1 MPRPIW
7 KGAISFG
14 LVHVPVALFPATRD
28 SGIDFDWLDRRS
40 MDPVG
45 YKRINKR
52 TGREI
57 AAEDVV
63 RGVKQE
69 GGEYVVLTDDEIQ
82 AAYPKATQ
90 TIEIETFVE
99 AREIPFFY
107 LERPYFLA
115 PTGKGDKVY
124 ALLRE
129 AMSELGVIGISRVVM
144 HSKERLAALISNGP
158 ALILNTI
165 RWSTDLRSSEDIKVP
180 PAGKSAAGISEG
192 ELKLARHLIA
202 EMTKPWKPEDYADQ
216 FSAAIYALAA
226 KRVKAGRTAQVTSV
240 EPDQP
245 AMSRSNVI
253 DLTELLKRSLRGKQ
267 SAADRN
273 PTRAAT
279 AGGNGGSRAGGAKR
293 PTSRTAHGPVKATRT
308 KQRAANRAA

>member
-1 MPRPIW
+1 MPRAIW

-14 LVHVPVALFPATRD
+14 LVHVPVGLFPASQE

-52 TGREI
+52 TGKEI

-69 GGEYVVLTDDEIQ
+69 GGEYVVLTDDEIK

-107 LERPYFLA
+107 LEKPYLLA
-115 PTGKGDKVY
+115 PIGKGDKVY

-129 AMSELGVIGISRVVM
+129 AMSELGVIGIARVVM
-144 HSKERLAALISNGP
+144 HSKERLAALVPNGR
-158 ALILNTI
+158 ALVLNTI
-165 RWSTDLRSSEDIKVP
+165 RWSTDLRSSD
-180 PAGKSAAGISEG
+180 
-192 ELKLARHLIA
+192 
-202 EMTKPWKPEDYADQ
+202 
-216 FSAAIYALAA
+216 
-226 KRVKAGRTAQVTSV
+226 
-240 EPDQP
+240 
-245 AMSRSNVI
+245 
-253 DLTELLKRSLRGKQ
+253 
-267 SAADRN
+267 
-273 PTRAAT
+273 
-279 AGGNGGSRAGGAKR
+279 
-293 PTSRTAHGPVKATRT
+293 
-308 KQRAANRAA
+308 

>member
-1 MPRPIW
+1 MPRAIW

-14 LVHVPVALFPATRD
+14 LVHVPVGLFPAAQD

-52 TGREI
+52 TGKEI

-69 GGEYVVLTDDEIQ
+69 GGDYVVLTDDEIK

-99 AREIPFFY
+99 AREIPFYY

-115 PTGKGDKVY
+115 PIGKGDKVY

-129 AMSELGVIGISRVVM
+129 AMSELGVIGIARVVM
-144 HSKERLAALISNGP
+144 HSKERLAALVPSGP

-165 RWSTDLRSSEDIKVP
+165 RWSSELRSSEDIKVP
-180 PAGKSAAGISEG
+180 PAGKSAAGIKEA
-192 ELKLARHLIA
+192 ELKMARQLIS
-202 EMTKPWKPEDYADQ
+202 EMTRPWKPENYEDQ
-216 FSAAIYALAA
+216 FTAAIHALAA
-226 KRVKAGRTAQVTSV
+226 KRVKAGRTSQVTSL
-240 EPDQP
+240 EPDQS
-245 AMSRSNVI
+245 ALSRSNVI
-253 DLTELLKRSLRGKQ
+253 DLTELLKRSLRGRPP
-267 SAADRN
+267 APARN

-279 AGGNGGSRAGGAKR
+279 AATNGKRANGATR
-293 PTSRTAHGPVKATRT
+293 SMSGATRT
-308 KQRAANRAA
+308 HIKSTPAKPRTAKRAA

>member
-1 MPRPIW
+1 MPRAIW

-14 LVHVPVALFPATRD
+14 LVHVPVALFPATQD

-69 GGEYVVLTDDEIQ
+69 GGDYVVLTDDEIK

-99 AREIPFFY
+99 AREISFY
-107 LERPYFLA
+107 YLDRPYFLA

-124 ALLRE
+124 ALLRQ
-129 AMSELGVIGISRVVM
+129 AMTELGVIGIARVVM
-144 HSKERLAALISNGP
+144 HSKERLAALVPNGP

-165 RWSTDLRSSEDIKVP
+165 RWSTELRSSDDIKVP
-180 PAGKSAAGISEG
+180 PAGKSAAGIKDA
-192 ELKLARHLIA
+192 ELKMARQLISQ
-202 EMTKPWKPEDYADQ
+202 MTKPWKPENYADQ
-216 FSAAIYALAA
+216 FTEAIHALAA
-226 KRVKAGRTAQVTSV
+226 KRVKAGRTSQVTSV

-245 AMSRSNVI
+245 AQARSNVI
-253 DLTELLKRSLRGKQ
+253 DLTELLKRSLRGRQ
-267 SAADRN
+267 SSADRI
-273 PTRAAT
+273 PGRAA
-279 AGGNGGSRAGGAKR
+279 
-293 PTSRTAHGPVKATRT
+293 PVKANGARSGVAKRSTSGVARRRVNSAQA
-308 KQRAANRAA
+308 KPRAVKRAA

>member
-1 MPRPIW
+1 MPRAIW

-14 LVHVPVALFPATRD
+14 LVHVPVGLFPAAQD

-52 TGREI
+52 TGKEI

-63 RGVKQE
+63 RGVKQD
-69 GGEYVVLTDDEIQ
+69 GGDYVVLTDDEIS

-90 TIEIETFVE
+90 TIEIAAFVK
-99 AREIPFFY
+99 AQEIPFFY

-115 PTGKGDKVY
+115 PIGKGDKVY

-129 AMSELGVIGISRVVM
+129 AMSELGVIGIARVVM
-144 HSKERLAALISNGP
+144 HSKERLAALVPNGP

-165 RWSTDLRSSEDIKVP
+165 RWSTELRSTDGITVP
-180 PAGKSAAGISEG
+180 PAGKSAAGIKDA
-192 ELKLARHLIA
+192 ELKMARQLISQ
-202 EMTKPWKPEDYADQ
+202 MTKPWKPENYADQ
-216 FSAAIYALAA
+216 FTAAIHALAA
-226 KRVKAGRTAQVTSV
+226 KRVKAGRTSQVTSL

-245 AMSRSNVI
+245 ALSRSNVI
-253 DLTELLKRSLRGKQ
+253 DLTELLKRSLRGKP
-267 SAADRN
+267 SAPDRN

-279 AGGNGGSRAGGAKR
+279 ARANGTQADVAKR
-293 PTSRTAHGPVKATRT
+293 SASSATRT
-308 KQRAANRAA
+308 RVKPSQVRPRAAKRAA

>member
-1 MPRPIW
+1 MPRAIW

-14 LVHVPVALFPATRD
+14 LVHVPVGLFPAAQD

-52 TGREI
+52 TGKEI

-69 GGEYVVLTDDEIQ
+69 GGDYVVLTDDEIK

-99 AREIPFFY
+99 AREIPFYY

-115 PTGKGDKVY
+115 PIGKGDKVY

-129 AMSELGVIGISRVVM
+129 AMSELGVIGIARVVM
-144 HSKERLAALISNGP
+144 HSKERLAALVPSGP

-165 RWSTDLRSSEDIKVP
+165 RWSSELRSSEDIKVP
-180 PAGKSAAGISEG
+180 PAGKSAAGIKEA
-192 ELKLARHLIA
+192 ELKMARQLIS
-202 EMTKPWKPEDYADQ
+202 EMTSPWKPENYEDQ
-216 FSAAIYALAA
+216 FTAAIHALAA
-226 KRVKAGRTAQVTSV
+226 KRVKAGRTSQVTSL
-240 EPDQP
+240 EPDQS
-245 AMSRSNVI
+245 ALSRSNVI
-253 DLTELLKRSLRGKQ
+253 DLTELLKRSLRGRPP
-267 SAADRN
+267 APARN

-279 AGGNGGSRAGGAKR
+279 AATNGKRANGAKR
-293 PTSRTAHGPVKATRT
+293 SMSGATRT
-308 KQRAANRAA
+308 HIKATPAKPRTVKRAA

>member
-1 MPRPIW
+1 MPRAIW

-14 LVHVPVALFPATRD
+14 LVHVPVSLFPAAQD

-52 TGREI
+52 TGKEI

-69 GGEYVVLTDDEIQ
+69 GGEYVVLSDDEIK

-107 LERPYFLA
+107 LERPYFLS
-115 PTGKGDKVY
+115 PLGKGDKVY

-129 AMSELGVIGISRVVM
+129 AMRELNVIGIARVVL
-144 HSKERLAALISNGP
+144 HSKERLAALVANGP

-180 PAGKSAAGISEG
+180 PAGKSAAGLKDA
-192 ELKLARHLIA
+192 ELKMARQLIA
-202 EMTKPWKPEDYADQ
+202 EMTKPWEPENYADQ
-216 FSAAIYALAA
+216 FSAAIHALAA
-226 KRVKAGRTAQVTSV
+226 KRVKAGQTKQVTSL

-245 AMSRSNVI
+245 PLSRSNVI
-253 DLTELLKRSLRGKQ
+253 DLTELLKRSLHGRPSTPARG
-267 SAADRN
+267 
-273 PTRAAT
+273 PTRTAT
-279 AGGNGGSRAGGAKR
+279 TGANGARGRAAKR
-293 PTSRTAHGPVKATRT
+293 SKSNSALRREKPPSSKSRVAK
-308 KQRAANRAA
+308 RAA

>member
-1 MPRPIW
+1 MPRAIW

-14 LVHVPVALFPATRD
+14 LVHVPVGLFPAAQD

-52 TGREI
+52 TGKEI

-69 GGEYVVLTDDEIQ
+69 GGDYVVLTDDEIK

-99 AREIPFFY
+99 AREIPFYY
-107 LERPYFLA
+107 LDRPYFLA
-115 PTGKGDKVY
+115 PIGKGDKVY

-129 AMSELGVIGISRVVM
+129 AMSELGVIGIARVVM
-144 HSKERLAALISNGP
+144 HSKERLAALVPNGP

-165 RWSTDLRSSEDIKVP
+165 RWSSDLRSSDDIKVP
-180 PAGKSAAGISEG
+180 PAGKSAAGIKDG
-192 ELKLARHLIA
+192 ELKMARQLIS
-202 EMTKPWKPEDYADQ
+202 EMTKPWKPGTYADQ
-216 FSAAIYALAA
+216 FTAAIHALAA
-226 KRVKAGRTAQVTSV
+226 KRVKAGRTSQVTSL
-240 EPDQP
+240 EADQP
-245 AMSRSNVI
+245 APSRSNVI
-253 DLTELLKRSLRGKQ
+253 DLTELLTRSLRGRQ
-267 SAADRN
+267 SAPDRN

-279 AGGNGGSRAGGAKR
+279 AKANGARSGVAKR
-293 PTSRTAHGPVKATRT
+293 STSDVPLRRVKSKQAKPRTVK
-308 KQRAANRAA
+308 RAA

>member
-1 MPRPIW
+1 VPRAIW

-14 LVHVPVALFPATRD
+14 LVHVPVGLFPAAQE

-45 YKRINKR
+45 YRRINKR
-52 TGREI
+52 TGKEI

-69 GGEYVVLTDDEIQ
+69 EGDYVVLTDDEIK

-107 LERPYFLA
+107 LERPYLLA
-115 PTGKGDKVY
+115 PIGKGDKVY

-129 AMSELGVIGISRVVM
+129 AMSELGVIGIARVVM
-144 HSKERLAALISNGP
+144 HSKERLAALVPNGR
-158 ALILNTI
+158 ALVLNTI
-165 RWSTDLRSSEDIKVP
+165 RWSTDLRSTDGIKVP
-180 PAGKSAAGISEG
+180 PAGKSAAGIKDG
-192 ELKLARHLIA
+192 ELKMARQLIS

-216 FSAAIYALAA
+216 FTAAIHALAA
-226 KRVKAGRTAQVTSV
+226 KRVKAGRTSQVTAID
-240 EPDQP
+240 PDQP
-245 AMSRSNVI
+245 TPSRSNVI
-253 DLTELLKRSLRGKQ
+253 DLTELLKRSLRGRQ
-267 SAADRN
+267 SPPDRI

-279 AGGNGGSRAGGAKR
+279 ANGNGARSRVAKR
-293 PTSRTAHGPVKATRT
+293 STSGAGHGRIKSTQAKPRTVK
-308 KQRAANRAA
+308 RAA

>member
-1 MPRPIW
+1 MPRAIW

-14 LVHVPVALFPATRD
+14 LVHVPVGLFPAAQD

-52 TGREI
+52 TGKEI

-69 GGEYVVLTDDEIQ
+69 GGDYVVLTDDEIK

-99 AREIPFFY
+99 AREIPFYY

-115 PTGKGDKVY
+115 PIGKGDKVY

-129 AMSELGVIGISRVVM
+129 AMSELGVIGIARVVM
-144 HSKERLAALISNGP
+144 HSKERLAALVPNGP

-165 RWSTDLRSSEDIKVP
+165 RWSSELRSSEDIKVP
-180 PAGKSAAGISEG
+180 PAGKSAAGIKEA
-192 ELKLARHLIA
+192 ELKMARQLIS
-202 EMTKPWKPEDYADQ
+202 EMTRPWKPENYEDQ
-216 FSAAIYALAA
+216 FTAAIHALAA
-226 KRVKAGRTAQVTSV
+226 KRVKAGRTSQVTSL
-240 EPDQP
+240 EPDQS
-245 AMSRSNVI
+245 ALSRSNVI
-253 DLTELLKRSLRGKQ
+253 DLTELLKRSLRGRPP
-267 SAADRN
+267 APARN

-279 AGGNGGSRAGGAKR
+279 AAANGKRTNGAKR
-293 PTSRTAHGPVKATRT
+293 SMSGATRT
-308 KQRAANRAA
+308 HIKATPAKPRTAKRAA